1 MKSTTVIVALAA
13 AVHASPLTKRQ
24 GNKVPDVWENKDT
37 LCKGWV
43 LSTPEEADRLW
54 METKTGDQLD
64 FFLREQWEHQNNWL
78 INLEDRVFGGTDGKS
93 GAAGCSVLD
102 NDCSPMNNI
111 ECTEQYEKY
120 GTDDSLSKT
129 SYWIFQAAK
138 GMHSKF
144 KALKTKITEK
154 TIISGLRIGQMVTD
168 FGGNEDDTGDMVK
181 WLASASTMGAA
192 LSGLSTNV
200 GFAVGFNIL
209 GGIFSSFGNL
219 KQEEID
225 QGTISAGLADLFEAA
240 VDRLD
245 ETMRI
250 VMGGGTEDQYNALKM
265 PNPDP
270 YKKPVAN
277 FFNGGFF
284 LLNDNAEAVQMALNS
299 VYGNIQPKV
308 ANNVMKAAKFY
319 LVADKRRT
327 GREDCGY
334 ATGRQWMAL
343 REGEEYCFYIMRHDP
358 KPNRVGDWAEV
369 SGEVYDKMASYGLGN
384 REVYY
389 RAILD
394 CALNPNDNV
403 DLGSLVGGKIP
414 TCYFDLPAVYID
426 KDREVGCGDPFTTV
440 ECDYIS
446 ATNIE

>member
-1 MKSTTVIVALAA
+1 MALAA
-13 AVHASPLTKRQ
+13 AVNASPLIKRED
-24 GNKVPDVWENKDT
+24 NKVPDVWENKDT
-37 LCKGWV
+37 LCKSWV
-43 LSTPEEADRLW
+43 LNKPEEADTLW
-54 METKTGDQLD
+54 TMKTKAGDHLN
-64 FFLREQWEHQNNWL
+64 FFLQHQNNWL
-78 INLEDRVFGGTDGKS
+78 INLEDRVYGGTDGKS

-102 NDCSPMNNI
+102 NDCSPMNNM
-111 ECTEQYEKY
+111 ECTEQFDKY
-120 GTDDSLSKT
+120 GTDDPLSKT

-138 GMHSKF
+138 GMQSKL

-154 TIISGLRIGQMVTD
+154 TIISGLRIGQMVAD
-168 FGGNEDDTGDMVK
+168 FGGNEDDTGDLIK
-181 WLASASTMGAA
+181 WLASASAIGGA
-192 LSGLSTNV
+192 LSGPSAN
-200 GFAVGFNIL
+200 
-209 GGIFSSFGNL
+209 
-219 KQEEID
+219 QEEID
-225 QGTISAGLADLFEAA
+225 QGSISARLADLFEAA

-250 VMGGGTEDQYNALKM
+250 VMGA
-265 PNPDP
+265 
-270 YKKPVAN
+270 PVAN

-284 LLNDNAEAVQMALNS
+284 LLNDNSEAVQLALNS
-299 VYGNIQPKV
+299 VYGNIQPKA
-308 ANNVMKAAKFY
+308 ANNVMKAAQFY

-327 GREDCGY
+327 SREDCGY

-394 CALNPNDNV
+394 CALSPNDDV
-403 DLGSLVGGKIP
+403 DLGSLIGGKIP
-414 TCYFDLPAVYID
+414 TRYFNLPAVYVD
-426 KDREVGCGDPFTTV
+426 KDREVGCGDPFSTV

-446 ATNIE
+446 ATKIE

>member
-1 MKSTTVIVALAA
+1 MHAELTFCYTQHCQLSLFGRVLQNCRLDKWKRRDFWTRDDVAA

-24 GNKVPDVWENKDT
+24 DNKVPDVWENKDT

-54 METKTGDQLD
+54 METKAGNQL
-64 FFLREQWEHQNNWL
+64 EHQNNWL

-120 GTDDSLSKT
+120 GTDDSLNKT

-168 FGGNEDDTGDMVK
+168 FGSNEDDTGDM
-181 WLASASTMGAA
+181 
-192 LSGLSTNV
+192 V

-219 KQEEID
+219 KQEVID

-250 VMGGGTEDQYNALKM
+250 VMGGGTEDQYNALKT

-277 FFNGGFF
+277 FFNGSFF
-284 LLNDNAEAVQMALNS
+284 LLNDNVEAV
-299 VYGNIQPKV
+299 
-308 ANNVMKAAKFY
+308 
-319 LVADKRRT
+319 
-327 GREDCGY
+327 
-334 ATGRQWMAL
+334 
-343 REGEEYCFYIMRHDP
+343 
-358 KPNRVGDWAEV
+358 
-369 SGEVYDKMASYGLGN
+369 
-384 REVYY
+384 
-389 RAILD
+389 
-394 CALNPNDNV
+394 
-403 DLGSLVGGKIP
+403 
-414 TCYFDLPAVYID
+414 
-426 KDREVGCGDPFTTV
+426 
-440 ECDYIS
+440 
-446 ATNIE
+446 

>member
-1 MKSTTVIVALAA
+1 MHAELTFCYTQHCQLSLFGRVLQNCRLGKWKRRDFWTRDDVAA

-24 GNKVPDVWENKDT
+24 DNKVPDVWENKDT

-54 METKTGDQLD
+54 METKAGNQLG
-64 FFLREQWEHQNNWL
+64 FFLREQ
-78 INLEDRVFGGTDGKS
+78 
-93 GAAGCSVLD
+93 
-102 NDCSPMNNI
+102 P
-111 ECTEQYEKY
+111 

-144 KALKTKITEK
+144 KGLKTKITEK
-154 TIISGLRIGQMVTD
+154 TIISGLRIGQIVTD

-181 WLASASTMGAA
+181 WLASARTMGAA

-225 QGTISAGLADLFEAA
+225 RGTISAGLADLFEAA

-250 VMGGGTEDQYNALKM
+250 VMGGGTEDQYNALKT

-277 FFNGGFF
+277 FFNGSFF
-284 LLNDNAEAVQMALNS
+284 LLNDNVE
-299 VYGNIQPKV
+299 
-308 ANNVMKAAKFY
+308 
-319 LVADKRRT
+319 
-327 GREDCGY
+327 
-334 ATGRQWMAL
+334 
-343 REGEEYCFYIMRHDP
+343 
-358 KPNRVGDWAEV
+358 
-369 SGEVYDKMASYGLGN
+369 
-384 REVYY
+384 
-389 RAILD
+389 
-394 CALNPNDNV
+394 
-403 DLGSLVGGKIP
+403 
-414 TCYFDLPAVYID
+414 
-426 KDREVGCGDPFTTV
+426 TV
-440 ECDYIS
+440 
-446 ATNIE
+446 

>member
-1 MKSTTVIVALAA
+1 MHAELTFCYTQHCQLSLFGRVLQNCRLGKWKRRDFWTRDDVAA

-24 GNKVPDVWENKDT
+24 DNKVPDVWENKDT

-54 METKTGDQLD
+54 METKAGNQLG
-64 FFLREQWEHQNNWL
+64 FFLREQP
-78 INLEDRVFGGTDGKS
+78 G
-93 GAAGCSVLD
+93 
-102 NDCSPMNNI
+102 PMNNI

-120 GTDDSLSKT
+120 STDDSLSKT

-144 KALKTKITEK
+144 KGLKTKITEK
-154 TIISGLRIGQMVTD
+154 TIISGLRIGQIVTD

-181 WLASASTMGAA
+181 WLASARTMGAA

-225 QGTISAGLADLFEAA
+225 RGTISAGLADLFEAA

-250 VMGGGTEDQYNALKM
+250 VMGGGTEDQYNALKT

-277 FFNGGFF
+277 FFNGSFF
-284 LLNDNAEAVQMALNS
+284 LLNDNVE
-299 VYGNIQPKV
+299 
-308 ANNVMKAAKFY
+308 
-319 LVADKRRT
+319 
-327 GREDCGY
+327 
-334 ATGRQWMAL
+334 
-343 REGEEYCFYIMRHDP
+343 
-358 KPNRVGDWAEV
+358 
-369 SGEVYDKMASYGLGN
+369 
-384 REVYY
+384 
-389 RAILD
+389 
-394 CALNPNDNV
+394 
-403 DLGSLVGGKIP
+403 
-414 TCYFDLPAVYID
+414 
-426 KDREVGCGDPFTTV
+426 TV
-440 ECDYIS
+440 
-446 ATNIE
+446 